1 MAKTMKAIAVA
12 SVLIT
17 LLCTV
22 LHMKTGNE
30 LSVTLAITFGTIS
43 YHFVMRLVV
52 GGVIDLLLNNH
63 VNYHAR
69 WFQITKAEQKLYQKI
84 KVKKWKSKMP
94 TYDPSCFDP
103 KEHSWDEIAQA
114 MCQAELV
121 HEVIAILSFIP
132 ILAAIPFGTLG
143 VFIITSI
150 LSAAL
155 DASFVMMQRY
165 NRPRVIKFVLMD
177 KVAKRVD
184 KHSQN
189 GDKDERYD

>member
-94 TYDPSCFDP
+94 TYDPSCFDNRI
-103 KEHSWDEIAQA
+103 HSWDEIAQA

-121 HEVIAILSFIP
+121 HEVIVILSFVP
-132 ILAAIPFGTLG
+132 ILASIPFGALE
-143 VFIITSI
+143 VFVITSI
-150 LSAAL
+150 LAAGF
-155 DASFVMMQRY
+155 DTMFVMMQRY
-165 NRPRVIKFVLMD
+165 NRPRIVKLISRGKGT
-177 KVAKRVD
+177 
-184 KHSQN
+184 N
-189 GDKDERYD
+189 